1 MRCRRILADFLVL
14 LDCQSAAPGRT
25 ITKLK
30 LLDNLLS
37 SLRLDWLV
45 ILRVRVRDRFL
56 VDWNQGAITL
66 VLLVLI
72 SDLGCWLSGL
82 GLALHLGC
90 SHCRCW
96 IVNVPYDEFS
106 TFDSPGVYN
115 RTVGMFG

>member
-25 ITKLK
+25 ISKLK
-30 LLDNLLS
+30 LLDNLLP
-37 SLRLDWLV
+37 SLRLAWLV
-45 ILRVRVRDRFL
+45 ILRVRDRFL
-56 VDWNQGAITL
+56 VDWNQRAITF

-90 SHCRCW
+90 SHCLCW
-96 IVNVPYDEFS
+96 MVDVPYDEFS
-106 TFDSPGVYN
+106 IFDSPGVYN
-115 RTVGMFG
+115 RTIRMFG